1 MLPERYTYIRTLGEG
16 AWGDVS
22 LALDTKTDREVAVK
36 SINLDD
42 TIDQAMLDKE
52 IATLTGLDHPH
63 IVRFLDMSI
72 DHGHIH
78 IVTEFIEG
86 RTLQDILEDG
96 VPSLE
101 CLKGYADQILDA
113 LSHVHD
119 RGVIHSDLKPA
130 NVIIDADGGCHLID
144 FGIVRTASAE
154 IAADIKEI
162 RGTLHYMS
170 PEQAEGNPYDIRS
183 DLFSFGVMLYEMCTG
198 KKPFDGEYDMAVVYA
213 IIYEDPV
220 PPHKVNPEIPE
231 SLSQIILDLLAKKPA
246 DRPTTAR
253 SVRDRIEAV
262 TAAVAQ
268 PETASGNRV
277 AILPFDYPDEDND
290 SQLIAE
296 GVRDE
301 LYSRLRGIEG
311 LDLVSPIKIAQ
322 VADKLSDG
330 AAIRTVVGADSYVT
344 GRIRKS
350 SSQIRFYFMHLN
362 SSDDSVITQEKY
374 DAPLSDLFDLIDQIA
389 EKVIPALTTTLTG
402 KAPEA
407 KPSTT
412 APARPEAYEMYLV
425 ARNYYVKNSRKEM
438 EYAQRAY
445 EEALKFDPN
454 YALAYVGLADCF
466 STKYMNFFDRRPE
479 TILQAEDYARKA
491 LEITTDLPE
500 GYRAL
505 GRILQ
510 MAGKLKEAAASYLKA
525 VTYRE
530 DYYQAYRSLAW
541 LAKDCFRYDEA
552 QGWIRKA
559 LSINASDMETIF
571 LSGVVHYEKRESKL
585 AVNDFTRTLEL
596 RPDFGRALFYRAL
609 TYHQIGRLDPAIE
622 DLERAV
628 ELGGDINAPYILGS
642 YYIAKTDYRQAL
654 EILDKATEPHELAFI
669 VCFYRGV
676 AQLLSGAEHEALACF
691 EQSTVLC
698 REMLKQYPDMNIA
711 KAILAGNLAFLGAE
725 DECRRLLSELSN
737 YIVNDGA
744 AAHEMA
750 RVYAVLGD
758 SRQAREYVDR
768 ALQTYQGPTEIEISL
783 DPILQRYLQN
793 KPAAA
798 Q

>member
-1 MLPERYTYIRTLGEG
+1 MLPERYTYIRTIGEG

-22 LALDTKTDREVAVK
+22 LARDSKTGREVAVK

-42 TIDQAMLDKE
+42 SIDQSMLDKE

-63 IVRFLDMSI
+63 IVHFLDMSI
-72 DHGHIH
+72 DHGHVH
-78 IVTEFIEG
+78 LVTEFIEG
-86 RTLQDILEDG
+86 KTLREILDAG
-96 VPSLE
+96 LPSLE
-101 CLKGYADQILDA
+101 CLKVYADQILDA
-113 LSHVHD
+113 LSHIHD
-119 RGVIHSDLKPA
+119 HGVIHSD
-130 NVIIDADGGCHLID
+130 LID

-170 PEQAEGNPYDIRS
+170 PEQAEGNPYDVRS
-183 DLFSFGVMLYEMCTG
+183 DLFSLGVMLYELCTG
-198 KKPFDGEYDMAVVYA
+198 KKPFDGEYDMAVIYA
-213 IIYEDPV
+213 IMYEDPV

-231 SLSQIILDLLAKKPA
+231 SLSQVILDLLAKNPA
-246 DRPTTAR
+246 DRPATAR
-253 SVRDRIEAV
+253 VVRDRIKDVSAVAVTTEAV
-262 TAAVAQ
+262 A
-268 PETASGNRV
+268 GNRV
-277 AILPFDYPDEDND
+277 AILPFDYPAEDHD
-290 SQLIAE
+290 SRLIAE

-301 LYSRLRGIEG
+301 LYARLKGIDG
-311 LDLVSPIKIAQ
+311 LDLVSPIKITQ
-322 VADKLSDG
+322 VADKLTDG
-330 AAIRTVVGADSYVT
+330 ATIRAMVGADSYVT

-362 SSDDSVITQEKY
+362 SSDDSVIAQEKY

-389 EKVIPALTTTLTG
+389 ERVIPALRTTLTG
-402 KAPEA
+402 KTPEA
-407 KPSTT
+407 KASTT

-438 EYAQRAY
+438 DYAQQAY
-445 EEALKFDPN
+445 EQALKFDPN

-479 TILQAEDYARKA
+479 TIQQAEVYARKA

-510 MAGKLKEAAASYLKA
+510 MAGKVKEAAANYLRA

-571 LSGVVHYEKRESKL
+571 LSGVVHYEKKESKL

-596 RPDFGRALFYRAL
+596 RPDFGRALFHRAL
-609 TYHQIGRLDPAIE
+609 TYHQIGRLDSAIE
-622 DLERAV
+622 DMERAV
-628 ELGGDINAPYILGS
+628 EIGGDINAPYILGS
-642 YYIAKTDYRQAL
+642 YHIAREDYQQAL

-669 VCFYRGV
+669 VCYYRGV
-676 AQLLSGAEHEALACF
+676 AQLLSGAEDKALICF
-691 EQSTVLC
+691 EQSAALC
-698 REMLKQYPDMNIA
+698 REMLEQYPDMNVA
-711 KAILAGNLAFLGAE
+711 KAILAGDLAFLGVE
-725 DECRRLLSELSN
+725 DESRRLLSGLSN
-737 YIVNDGA
+737 YIVNDGGT
-744 AAHEMA
+744 AHEIA
-750 RVYAVLGD
+750 RAYAVLGD
-758 SRQAREYVDR
+758 SEKAREYVDR

-783 DPILQRYLQN
+783 DPILKRYLN
-793 KPAAA
+793 
-798 Q
+798 

>member
-16 AWGDVS
+16 TWGDVS
-22 LALDTKTDREVAVK
+22 LARDTTTGREVAVK
-36 SINLDD
+36 SINVDD
-42 TIDQAMLDKE
+42 AIDQAMLDKE
-52 IATLTGLDHPH
+52 IATLTELDHPH
-63 IVRFLDMSI
+63 IVRFLDMSV

-78 IVTEFIEG
+78 IVTEYIEG
-86 RTLQDILEDG
+86 KTLEEVIEGGILPFDR
-96 VPSLE
+96 
-101 CLKGYADQILDA
+101 LKRYADQMLDA

-119 RGVIHSDLKPA
+119 RGIIHSDLKPA
-130 NVIIDADGGCHLID
+130 NVIIDAGGNCHLID

-170 PEQAEGNPYDIRS
+170 PEQAEGNPYDVRS

-213 IIYEDPV
+213 IMYEDPV
-220 PPHKVNPEIPE
+220 PPHKVNPKLPE
-231 SLSQIILDLLAKKPA
+231 ALSGAILDLLAKKPV
-246 DRPTTAR
+246 DRPATAR
-253 SVRDRIEAV
+253 VVRERIKDISEEVAPAEA
-262 TAAVAQ
+262 AN
-268 PETASGNRV
+268 GNRV
-277 AILPFDYPDEDND
+277 AILPFDFPADDND
-290 SQLIAE
+290 SQVIAE

-301 LYSRLRGIEG
+301 LYARLKGIDG
-311 LDLVSPIKIAQ
+311 LDLVSPIKIRQ
-322 VADKLSDG
+322 VANKMTDG
-330 AAIRTVVGADSYVT
+330 AAVRAMVGADSYVT

-362 SSDDSVITQEKY
+362 SCDDSIIAQEKY

-389 EKVIPALTTTLTG
+389 EKVVPALRTTLTG
-402 KAPEA
+402 KAPEVKSSA
-407 KPSTT
+407 TT
-412 APARPEAYEMYLV
+412 PVRPEAYEMYLV
-425 ARNYYVKNSRKEM
+425 ARNYYVKNSRKEID
-438 EYAQRAY
+438 YAQHAF

-466 STKYMNFFDRRPE
+466 STKYMNYFDRRPE
-479 TILQAEDYARKA
+479 TIRQAEDYARKA

-510 MAGKLKEAAASYLKA
+510 VVGKVKEAAANYLKA

-559 LSINASDMETIF
+559 LSINASDMETIY
-571 LSGVVHYEKRESKL
+571 LSGVIHYEKKESKL

-609 TYHQIGRLDPAIE
+609 TYHQIGRLDSAIE

-628 ELGGDINAPYILGS
+628 QLGGDINAPYILGS
-642 YYIAKTDYRQAL
+642 YHIAKGDYRHAL
-654 EILDKATEPHELAFI
+654 EILNNVAEPDDLAFI
-669 VCFYRGV
+669 VHHYCGV
-676 AQLLSGAEHEALACF
+676 AHLLSEEVDKARSCF
-691 EQSTVLC
+691 GQSAALC
-698 REMLKQYPDMNIA
+698 RELLSQYPDMNVA
-711 KAILAGNLAFLGAE
+711 KSILAGNLAFLGVE
-725 DECRRLLSELSN
+725 EECRQLLSELSN
-737 YIVNDGA
+737 YTVNDGGT
-744 AAHEMA
+744 AHDIA
-750 RVYAVLGD
+750 RSYAILGD
-758 SRQAREYVDR
+758 IKTAREYINR
-768 ALQTYQGPTEIEISL
+768 ALETYQGPTEIEISL
-783 DPILQRYLQN
+783 DPILKRYLG
-793 KPAAA
+793 
-798 Q
+798 